1 MMHYT
6 NILVSII
13 TPLYNNLNFIE
24 ACIDSVILQTH
35 VNWEMIIVDDR
46 STDGSYE
53 KVLKLASKD
62 NRIKVYQLECNSG
75 AGVARNY
82 AIENSVGSFIA
93 FLDSDDVWHPDKLKI
108 QLEIMINSKAVF
120 SHTSYGYIL
129 KNGSYSSKIFKVSD
143 KPVSY
148 NDLLKR
154 TEISCLTAM
163 YDVRQLG
170 KIYMPNLSRKQDYAL
185 WLNILSLGYTSLPIN
200 QVLAWYRQVI
210 GSNTSSK
217 LSLICKHYLFLRN
230 NQNLSILDSIL
241 YTFYWGI
248 NGIFR
253 YYL

>member
-1 MMHYT
+1 MHNS
-6 NILVSII
+6 NILISII
-13 TPLYNNLNFIE
+13 TPLYNNVNFIE

-93 FLDSDDVWHPDKLKI
+93 FLDSDDLWHPDKLKI

-185 WLNILSLGYTSLPIN
+185 WLYILSLGYTSLPIN

-217 LSLICKHYLFLRN
+217 LSLIYKHYLFLRN